1 MSRDE
6 KRGYQDT
13 VNNSIG
19 ARKSSSDDKYKT
31 FYGCIFVDNSTT
43 NMNQLRVTVSAM
55 IKQTNDKLGN
65 FLQILGF
72 Y

>member
-19 ARKSSSDDKYKT
+19 ARNSSSDDKYKT
-31 FYGCIFVDNSTT
+31 LYGCIFVDNSTT